1 MPSACRYAPIW
12 ILAVFN
18 TAGYLSAQNNQAA
31 QWRPVDQT
39 VSDLDLRAASA
50 RRVEQGIGVYGQSG
64 SLYQRG
70 DLPPGYDGLGQP
82 LTQQYQLRQPGYTAW
97 LDRPDY
103 LVSDPFG
110 ELKLN
115 VAPGQG
121 GGAIGLIP
129 PNTVFDLVPHAQTP
143 FVPYTEPYDD
153 GWDMGLVN
161 TRYRGLVDGM
171 VTGDPAAQKL
181 LTPPRA
187 HRLPEHLIAAR
198 KARAAAR
205 AQTAEQ
211 TAEQTQAPAEHES
224 DAQTPTDDPAHES
237 PVE

>member
-18 TAGYLSAQNNQAA
+18 AAGYLSAQDNQAF

-39 VSDLDLRAASA
+39 VSDLDLRAAST

-70 DLPPGYDGLGQP
+70 DLPPGYAPGYDGLGQP
-82 LTQQYQLRQPGYTAW
+82 LTQQYQLRRPGFTAW

-110 ELKLN
+110 DLKLN

-129 PNTVFDLVPHAQTP
+129 PNTVFDLVPRAQQP

-153 GWDMGLVN
+153 GWDPGLVN
-161 TRYRGLVDGM
+161 TRYRGLVDGV
-171 VTGDPAAQKL
+171 VTGDPAARML

-198 KARAAAR
+198 KARAADR
-205 AQTAEQ
+205 GQNTE
-211 TAEQTQAPAEHES
+211 ETQAAIEHES
-224 DAQTPTDDPAHES
+224 DAQTPTGDPAHET